1 MTGSIDTREGKQ
13 NRTRIPLLPLRDILV
28 FPSTVVPLFVGRD
41 KSIQALEQAM
51 AANKEILLAA
61 QIKAKTNDPSVED
74 IYRVGTVS
82 VILQLLRLPDGTVK
96 VLVEGQRRARI
107 VEYVQ
112 TEEFFMVEAESLEE
126 QASQGVENEALI
138 RTVKMAFDN
147 YVRLNKRI
155 PPEMLLSI
163 AQIESESKL
172 ADTLVAHLTNLKL
185 QDKQRLLEQID
196 PRQRLEELYGYIQS
210 EIEIMRVEKKIRA
223 RVKRQME
230 KTQKEYYLNEQMAAI
245 QKELGERDDGRA
257 EIQEIEAL
265 VKKKKLSDEARE
277 KVNKELRK
285 LKHMSAMSAEATV
298 VRNYIDTVLSLPWDD
313 YSPEK
318 RDINFARQVLD
329 HDHFG
334 LEKVKERILEYL
346 SVRTLVDELKGPIL
360 CLVGPPGVGKTSL
373 AKSVAEATGRKF
385 VRIALGGVR
394 DEAEIRGHRR
404 TYIGSMPGKI
414 INALKKAGSANPVVL
429 LDEIDKLS
437 QDFRGDPTSA
447 LLEVLDP
454 EQNNTFVD
462 HYLDV
467 DFDLSKVLF
476 MATANSSHTI
486 SKPLLDRM
494 ELIRLSGYTEEEKLA
509 IAKQYLVPKQLKV
522 NGLGKSDVQVT
533 PGAVKELVRYYT
545 REAGVRNLERE
556 LGSVFR
562 KIARKHLEKYYKG
575 DTSRDDDEDTDEVHE
590 ESSATPAGA
599 ASKPAKN
606 SKKDESV
613 DSQPAKEPNT
623 KVSEPTATASSDRVE
638 LVIHDSVTEKAIQK
652 HLGPRRFRIGLG
664 NQHHEVGLC
673 TGLAWTEVGGDL
685 LVAEVS
691 VMPGKGKLTITGK
704 LGEVMQE
711 SAQAA
716 LSYVRSRAKFLN
728 LDEDFYQK
736 VDIHIHVPEGAI
748 PKDGPSAGI
757 AMATALTSALTYR
770 PVSKDVAMTG
780 EITLRGRVLPIGGLK
795 EKIIAAHRGGIKKVV
810 IPKEN
815 EKDLKEIPK
824 GILKE
829 ISVVCV
835 EHMDTVLMHAL
846 VWKHPNGESTIQDE
860 LFEKLR
866 KITESEVGMAEL
878 SFAH

>member
-1 MTGSIDTREGKQ
+1 MTTEPASKSQRV
-13 NRTRIPLLPLRDILV
+13 RIPLLPLRDILV

-61 QIKAKTNDPSVED
+61 QIKAKTNDPSAED
-74 IYRVGTVS
+74 IYRVGTIS

-96 VLVEGQRRARI
+96 VLVEGQRRAKVI
-107 VEYVQ
+107 DYLQ
-112 TEEFFMVEAESLEE
+112 TEEYFMVEAEPLVEA
-126 QASQGVENEALI
+126 ASSGVENEALT

-163 AQIESESKL
+163 AQIENESKL

-185 QDKQRLLEQID
+185 QDKQRLLEQTD
-196 PRQRLEELYGYIQS
+196 PRIRLEELYGFIQS

-245 QKELGERDDGRA
+245 QKELGDRDDGRA
-257 EIQEIEAL
+257 ELQEIETL
-265 VKKKKLSDEARE
+265 IKKKKLSEEARE
-277 KVNKELRK
+277 KVTKELRK

-298 VRNYIDTVLSLPWDD
+298 VRNYIETVLSLPWNELTA
-313 YSPEK
+313 EK
-318 RDINFARQVLD
+318 RDINFARKVLD
-329 HDHFG
+329 NDHFG
-334 LEKVKERILEYL
+334 LEKVKERILEFL
-346 SVRTLVDELKGPIL
+346 SVRTLVTEMKGPIL
-360 CLVGPPGVGKTSL
+360 CLAGPPGVGKTSL
-373 AKSVAEATGRKF
+373 AKSIAEATGRKF
-385 VRIALGGVR
+385 VRISLGGVR

-429 LDEIDKLS
+429 LEEIDKLS

-454 EQNNTFVD
+454 EQNTTFVD
-462 HYLDV
+462 HYLDI

-476 MATANSSHTI
+476 MATANSLHTI

-494 ELIRLSGYTEEEKLA
+494 EIIRLVGYTEEEKCA
-509 IAKQYLVPKQLKV
+509 IAKQYLVPKQIKT
-522 NGLGKSDVQVT
+522 NGLSTGSVT
-533 PGAVKELVRYYT
+533 VSPGALKELVRYYT
-545 REAGVRNLERE
+545 RESGVRSLERE
-556 LGSVFR
+556 IGSVFR
-562 KIARKHLEKYYKG
+562 KMARKHLEKYHEGNTNEVK
-575 DTSRDDDEDTDEVHE
+575 TD
-590 ESSATPAGA
+590 GIIDL
-599 ASKPAKN
+599 KI
-606 SKKDESV
+606 
-613 DSQPAKEPNT
+613 
-623 KVSEPTATASSDRVE
+623 VE
-638 LVIHDSVTEKAIQK
+638 NVTEKSINK
-652 HLGPRRFRIGLG
+652 YLGPRRFRIGLT
-664 NQHHEVGLC
+664 NQHHEIGLC

-691 VMPGKGKLTITGK
+691 ILPGKGKLTCTGK

-716 LSYVRSRAKFLN
+716 LSYVRSRSKFLS
-728 LDEDFYQK
+728 LDDDFYAK
-736 VDIHIHVPEGAI
+736 IDIHIHVPEGAI

-757 AMATALTSALTYR
+757 AMATALTSALTNR
-770 PVSKDVAMTG
+770 PISKDVAMTG

-795 EKIIAAHRGGIKKVV
+795 EKIIAAHRGGIKKVL
-810 IPKEN
+810 IPKDN
-815 EKDLKEIPK
+815 EQDILELPK
-824 GILKE
+824 QILKE
-829 ISVVCV
+829 VTIVPV

-846 VWKHPNGESTIQDE
+846 VWRQPGDNVKDQDE

-866 KITESEVGMAEL
+866 KITETEVGSAEL
-878 SFAH
+878 AFAH

>member
-1 MTGSIDTREGKQ
+1 MTQESPKQ
-13 NRTRIPLLPLRDILV
+13 NRVRIPLLPLRDILV

-51 AANKEILLAA
+51 GGSKEILLAA
-61 QIKAKTNDPSVED
+61 QIKAKTNDPQVDD

-82 VILQLLRLPDGTVK
+82 TILQLLRLPDGTVK

-107 VEYVQ
+107 IDYVQ
-112 TEEFFMVEAESLEE
+112 TEEFFLVEAENLVESVAE
-126 QASQGVENEALI
+126 GVENEALV

-163 AQIESESKL
+163 AQIENESKL
-172 ADTLVAHLTNLKL
+172 SDTLVAHLTNLKL
-185 QDKQRLLEQID
+185 QDKQRLLEQTD
-196 PRQRLEELYGYIQS
+196 PRLRLEDLYGFIQS

-257 EIQEIEAL
+257 EVQDIENQI
-265 VKKKKLSDEARE
+265 KKKKLSEEARE
-277 KVNKELRK
+277 KVTKELRK

-298 VRNYIDTVLSLPWDD
+298 VRNYIETILSLPWGE
-313 YSPEK
+313 YTAEK
-318 RDINFARQVLD
+318 RDINFARSVLD
-329 HDHFG
+329 TDHFG
-334 LEKVKERILEYL
+334 LEKVKDRILEFL
-346 SVRTLVDELKGPIL
+346 AIRTLVDEIKGPIL

-385 VRIALGGVR
+385 VRISLGGVR

-414 INALKKAGSANPVVL
+414 INALKKAGSSNPVIL
-429 LDEIDKLS
+429 LDEVDKLS

-454 EQNNTFVD
+454 EQNATFVD

-467 DFDLSKVLF
+467 DYDLSKVLF
-476 MATANSSHTI
+476 MATANSVHSI

-509 IAKQYLVPKQLKV
+509 IAKQYLVPKQIKL
-522 NGLGKSDVQVT
+522 NGLGGSSVHVN
-533 PGAVKELVRYYT
+533 PSAIRELVRYYT

-556 LGSVFR
+556 IGSVLR
-562 KIARKHLEKYYKG
+562 KIARKHLEKHSKK
-575 DTSRDDDEDTDEVHE
+575 EDAKAQDQETTDLAANEPVPVSQGQDAPEATEGRE
-590 ESSATPAGA
+590 ESQAKAEETALPLIVDP
-599 ASKPAKN
+599 SKI
-606 SKKDESV
+606 SES
-613 DSQPAKEPNT
+613 
-623 KVSEPTATASSDRVE
+623 
-638 LVIHDSVTEKAIQK
+638 ITEKSIQK
-652 HLGPRRFRIGLG
+652 YLGARRFRIGAATG
-664 NQHHEVGLC
+664 QHEVGLC
-673 TGLAWTEVGGDL
+673 NGLAWTEVGGDL
-685 LVAEVS
+685 LVAEVTIL
-691 VMPGKGKLTITGK
+691 PGKGKLICTGK

-716 LSYVRSRAKFLN
+716 LSYVRSRASFLS
-728 LDEDFYQK
+728 LEDDFYQK
-736 VDIHIHVPEGAI
+736 IDIHIHVPEGAI

-757 AMATALTSALTYR
+757 AMATAMTSALTSR

-795 EKIIAAHRGGIKKVV
+795 EKLIAAHRAGLKKVI

-815 EKDLKEIPK
+815 EKDLEDVPK
-824 GILKE
+824 QILKE
-829 ISVVCV
+829 LSVVCV
-835 EHMDTVLMHAL
+835 EHMDPVLIHAL
-846 VWKHPNGESTIQDE
+846 VWKQPDSEHRDE

-866 KITESEVGMAEL
+866 KITETEVNAGEL

>member
-1 MTGSIDTREGKQ
+1 MTTEPASKSQRV
-13 NRTRIPLLPLRDILV
+13 RIPLLPLRDILV

-61 QIKAKTNDPSVED
+61 QIKAKTNDPSAEE
-74 IYRVGTVS
+74 IYRVGTIS

-96 VLVEGQRRARI
+96 VLVEGQRRAKVI
-107 VEYVQ
+107 DYLQ
-112 TEEFFMVEAESLEE
+112 TEEYFMVEAEPLVEA
-126 QASQGVENEALI
+126 ASSGVENEALT

-163 AQIESESKL
+163 AQIENESKL

-185 QDKQRLLEQID
+185 QDKQRLLEQTD
-196 PRQRLEELYGYIQS
+196 PRIRLEELYGFIQS

-245 QKELGERDDGRA
+245 QKELGDRDDGRA
-257 EIQEIEAL
+257 ELQEIETL
-265 VKKKKLSDEARE
+265 IKKKKLSEEARE
-277 KVNKELRK
+277 KVTKELRK

-298 VRNYIDTVLSLPWDD
+298 VRNYIETVLSLPWNELTA
-313 YSPEK
+313 EK
-318 RDINFARQVLD
+318 RDINFARKVLD
-329 HDHFG
+329 NDHFG
-334 LEKVKERILEYL
+334 LEKVKERILEFL
-346 SVRTLVDELKGPIL
+346 SVRTLVTEMKGPIL
-360 CLVGPPGVGKTSL
+360 CLAGPPGVGKTSL
-373 AKSVAEATGRKF
+373 AKSIAEATGRKF
-385 VRIALGGVR
+385 VRISLGGVR

-454 EQNNTFVD
+454 EQNTTFVD
-462 HYLDV
+462 HYLDI

-476 MATANSSHTI
+476 MATANSLHTI

-494 ELIRLSGYTEEEKLA
+494 EIIRLVGYTEEEKCA
-509 IAKQYLVPKQLKV
+509 IAKQYLVPKQIKT
-522 NGLGKSDVQVT
+522 NGLSTGSVT
-533 PGAVKELVRYYT
+533 VSPGALKELVRYYT
-545 REAGVRNLERE
+545 RESGVRSLERE
-556 LGSVFR
+556 IGSVFR
-562 KIARKHLEKYYKG
+562 KMARKHLEKYHEGNTNEVK
-575 DTSRDDDEDTDEVHE
+575 TD
-590 ESSATPAGA
+590 GIIDL
-599 ASKPAKN
+599 KI
-606 SKKDESV
+606 
-613 DSQPAKEPNT
+613 
-623 KVSEPTATASSDRVE
+623 VE
-638 LVIHDSVTEKAIQK
+638 NVTEKSINK
-652 HLGPRRFRIGLG
+652 YLGPRRFRIGLT
-664 NQHHEVGLC
+664 NQHHEIGLC

-691 VMPGKGKLTITGK
+691 ILPGKGKLTCTGK

-716 LSYVRSRAKFLN
+716 LSYVRSRSKFLS
-728 LDEDFYQK
+728 LDDDFYAK
-736 VDIHIHVPEGAI
+736 IDIHIHVPEGAI

-757 AMATALTSALTYR
+757 AMATALTSALTNR
-770 PVSKDVAMTG
+770 PISKDVAMTG

-795 EKIIAAHRGGIKKVV
+795 EKIIAAHRGGIKKVL
-810 IPKEN
+810 IPKDN
-815 EKDLKEIPK
+815 EQDILELPK
-824 GILKE
+824 QILKE
-829 ISVVCV
+829 VTIVPV

-846 VWKHPNGESTIQDE
+846 VWRQPGDNVKDQDE

-866 KITESEVGMAEL
+866 KITETEVGSAEL
-878 SFAH
+878 AFAH

>member
-1 MTGSIDTREGKQ
+1 MTTESASKSPRV
-13 NRTRIPLLPLRDILV
+13 RIPLLPLRDILV

-51 AANKEILLAA
+51 AGNKEILLAA
-61 QIKAKTNDPSVED
+61 QIKAKTNDPTAED
-74 IYRVGTVS
+74 IYRIGTIS
-82 VILQLLRLPDGTVK
+82 TILQLLRLPDGTVK
-96 VLVEGQRRARI
+96 VLVEGQRRAK
-107 VEYVQ
+107 VLDYLQ
-112 TEEFFMVEAESLEE
+112 TEEYFLVEAETLVEA
-126 QASQGVENEALI
+126 ASAGVENEALI

-163 AQIESESKL
+163 AQIENESKL

-185 QDKQRLLEQID
+185 QDKQRLLEQTD
-196 PRQRLEELYGYIQS
+196 PRVRLEELYGFIQS

-245 QKELGERDDGRA
+245 QKELGDRDDGRA
-257 EIQEIEAL
+257 EMQEIEAL

-277 KVNKELRK
+277 KITKEMRK

-298 VRNYIDTVLSLPWDD
+298 VRNYIETVLSLPWNELTV
-313 YSPEK
+313 EK
-318 RDINFARQVLD
+318 RDINFARKVLD
-329 HDHFG
+329 TDHFG
-334 LEKVKERILEYL
+334 LEKVKDRILEFL
-346 SVRTLVDELKGPIL
+346 SVRALVNEMKGPIL
-360 CLVGPPGVGKTSL
+360 CLAGPPGVGKTSL
-373 AKSVAEATGRKF
+373 AKSIAEATGRKF
-385 VRIALGGVR
+385 VRISLGGVR

-454 EQNNTFVD
+454 EQNTAFVD
-462 HYLDV
+462 HYLDI

-476 MATANSSHTI
+476 MATANSLHTI

-494 ELIRLSGYTEEEKLA
+494 EIIRLVGYTEEEKCA
-509 IAKQYLVPKQLKV
+509 IGKQYLVPKQIKT
-522 NGLGKSDVQVT
+522 NGLASGNVT
-533 PGAVKELVRYYT
+533 FSPGALKELVRYYT
-545 REAGVRNLERE
+545 RESGVRSLERE
-556 LGSVFR
+556 IGSVFR
-562 KIARKHLEKYYKG
+562 KMARKHLEKYHEGNTNEVKG
-575 DTSRDDDEDTDEVHE
+575 DGIIDLKITE
-590 ESSATPAGA
+590 
-599 ASKPAKN
+599 N
-606 SKKDESV
+606 
-613 DSQPAKEPNT
+613 
-623 KVSEPTATASSDRVE
+623 
-638 LVIHDSVTEKAIQK
+638 VTEKSITK
-652 HLGPRRFRIGLG
+652 YLGARRFRIGLT
-664 NQHHEVGLC
+664 NQHHEIGLC

-691 VMPGKGKLTITGK
+691 ILPGKGKLTCTGK

-716 LSYVRSRAKFLN
+716 LSYVRSRSKFLG
-728 LDEDFYQK
+728 LDDDFYAK
-736 VDIHIHVPEGAI
+736 IDIHIHVPEGAI

-757 AMATALTSALTYR
+757 AMATALTSALTNR
-770 PVSKDVAMTG
+770 PISKDVAMTG

-795 EKIIAAHRGGIKKVV
+795 EKIIAAHRGGIKKVL
-810 IPKEN
+810 IPKDN
-815 EKDLKEIPK
+815 EQDIEELPK
-824 GILKE
+824 QILKDVT
-829 ISVVCV
+829 IVPV

-846 VWKHPNGESTIQDE
+846 VWRQPGDDAKDHDE

-866 KITESEVGMAEL
+866 KITETEVGSAEL
-878 SFAH
+878 AFAH